1 MKKHINI
8 FASKTKYKPVK
19 NPEWYRKAMT
29 KIGSLRKGY
38 DGPSLIRTILDFVI
52 SPVLKIVT
60 LVAQIIFG
68 LFGAVL
74 WFLRNIGA
82 AMKADSENRKR
93 GYKRPTFY
101 TVPYILVIAL
111 ITVGCY
117 KVSTFSPKQ
126 FMADAFGNVKT
137 SLFHKAVDDKVS
149 ILPTRVK
156 EYGEQGKDLADDTID
171 KIKTGAGNTIIWMG
185 ENVIANEDPAE
196 NKDAKTDS
204 KAAEEVKSED
214 AKSETVNNE
223 PDVVVNPKQVEESQ
237 ATAPSEET
245 KKSEEAP
252 VTEAPKTKMIEPVST
267 VFEENNVNMG
277 PETLDPAIQKTVE
290 DMMKTSNGEM
300 TNPDPD
306 AANNEGTIVRRAI
319 EFH

>member
-60 LVAQIIFG
+60 LVAQILFG

-101 TVPYILVIAL
+101 TAPYILAIAL

-126 FMADAFGNVKT
+126 FMADAFDNVKT

-185 ENVIANEDPAE
+185 ENVIANEEEPAE
-196 NKDAKTDS
+196 SKEEKKKTDS
-204 KAAEEVKSED
+204 KAEE
-214 AKSETVNNE
+214 AKTEEVNNE
-223 PDVVVNPKQVEESQ
+223 PDVVVNPKPVEETA
-237 ATAPSEET
+237 ATTPSEET
-245 KKSEEAP
+245 PKNEAP

-267 VFEENNVNMG
+267 VFEENNTNMG

-290 DMMKTSNGEM
+290 DMMKTTNGEM
-300 TNPDPD
+300 TNPDPE
-306 AANNEGTIVRRAI
+306 AANNDGTIVRRAI

>member
-1 MKKHINI
+1 MKKRINI
-8 FASKTKYKPVK
+8 FATKTTYKPVK
-19 NPEWYRKAMT
+19 NPEWYRKAMA
-29 KIGSLRKGY
+29 KIGKLRKGY
-38 DGPSLIRTILDFVI
+38 DGPSLIRTILDFGA

-68 LFGAVL
+68 IFGAVL
-74 WFLRNIGA
+74 WFLRNVGA

-101 TVPYILVIAL
+101 TAPYILAIAL

-126 FMADAFGNVKT
+126 FMTNAVNDVKA
-137 SLFHKAVDDKVS
+137 SLFRKSVDDKVS

-156 EYGEQGKDLADDTID
+156 EYGEQGKDLADNAID
-171 KIKTGAGNTIIWMG
+171 KIKTGAGNTVIWMG
-185 ENVIANEDPAE
+185 ENVIANEEDPAE
-196 NKDAKTDS
+196 TNDEKTDS
-204 KAAEEVKSED
+204 KEE
-214 AKSETVNNE
+214 VNNE
-223 PDVVVNPKQVEESQ
+223 PDVVVNPKQAEESP

-245 KKSEEAP
+245 KTSEEAP
-252 VTEAPKTKMIEPVST
+252 VTEAPKTKLIEPVST
-267 VFEENNVNMG
+267 VFEENNANMG
-277 PETLDPAIQKTVE
+277 PETLDPAIQKTVD

-300 TNPDPD
+300 TNPDPE